1 MRPGRSHLSRSV
13 HHSSPPCPPG
23 ADSPDAP
30 RTRARRGTL
39 SSSGPSAIPQRPPCR
54 HACRICF
61 VNQTAACRRPD
72 DAVAAAG
79 PGTPCTS
86 KTWNILGSGS
96 GLEVD
101 ISNPSATP
109 LARVL
114 APALTLALTIPL
126 TTPTT
131 SKTWNTSNPDP
142 GPNRKPNSNP
152 NPTPTRHAGGQ
163 LRAAREGSTLPLQVV
178 NFEWPRWSSRP
189 QS

>member
-23 ADSPDAP
+23 ADSPAAP
-30 RTRARRGTL
+30 RTRARRATL
-39 SSSGPSAIPQRPPCR
+39 SSSGPSAIPQRPPPR

-114 APALTLALTIPL
+114 ALALTLALTIPL

-142 GPNRKPNSNP
+142 DPNRKPNSNP
-152 NPTPTRHAGGQ
+152 NPTPTRHAGH
-163 LRAAREGSTLPLQVV
+163 V
-178 NFEWPRWSSRP
+178 
-189 QS
+189 

>member
-1 MRPGRSHLSRSV
+1 MRSRRV
-13 HHSSPPCPPG
+13 HHL
-23 ADSPDAP
+23 
-30 RTRARRGTL
+30 TL
-39 SSSGPSAIPQRPPCR
+39 TLTLTLTLAR

-86 KTWNILGSGS
+86 RTWNMLGSGS

-109 LARVL
+109 LALVL

-126 TTPTT
+126 TQPQPPLRRGTPLTLT
-131 SKTWNTSNPDP
+131 LALTVSL
-142 GPNRKPNSNP
+142 
-152 NPTPTRHAGGQ
+152 TRTLTQ
-163 LRAAREGSTLPLQVV
+163 LLT
-178 NFEWPRWSSRP
+178 
-189 QS
+189 